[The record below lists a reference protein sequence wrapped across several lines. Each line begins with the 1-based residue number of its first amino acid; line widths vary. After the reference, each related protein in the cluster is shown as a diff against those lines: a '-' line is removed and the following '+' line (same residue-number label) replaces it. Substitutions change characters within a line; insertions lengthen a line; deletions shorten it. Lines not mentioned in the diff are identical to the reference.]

1 MTYKTAK
8 KSEKLTIKKI
18 LSVFKNIFMFFIAAL
33 IAVSFIYV
41 IEFSGL
47 VSESFKINQYQNVF
61 KDKVN
66 EYRNL
71 EDQLIAAL
79 SEIQFSQVS
88 KELNLIQSDN
98 TQYFKEMP
106 QSPLSLLQD
115 NHFITKDRL

>member
-33 IAVSFIYV
+33 IAVCFTYV

-47 VSESFKINQYQNVF
+47 ISESFKINQYQNVF